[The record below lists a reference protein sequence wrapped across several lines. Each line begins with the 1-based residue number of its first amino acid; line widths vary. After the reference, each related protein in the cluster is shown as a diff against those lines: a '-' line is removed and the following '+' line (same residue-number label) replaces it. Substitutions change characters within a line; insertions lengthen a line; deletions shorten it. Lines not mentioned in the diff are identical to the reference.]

1 MQDLRLIGVHED
13 GAHLLLADASGGRYR
28 VALDESLR
36 AAARRDRPRLG
47 QLQIEIEG
55 GARPRDVQAM
65 IRAGFSADEVAERT
79 GWTVEKVHRY
89 EGPILAEREHVAR
102 LGRTVRLRHR
112 GPTTGVYGQPVAAQ
126 TLEER
131 VLTRLGTRGVAP
143 EQVSWDSWRRDGAEW
158 AVVAIFAAGGRQR
171 QATWSFDVPTRSLL
185 ARDDEARWLSEDE
198 PTAPDAPRPPAPVYD
213 VEADGGLQA
222 PSGRHRQPARPADP
236 VDLMAA
242 MRERSGVRA
251 RRGSGRRRLE
261 PVTLPLDDGPGGAD
275 DTSTPAAGPAGELIA
290 EALPTEEST
299 HLTVSEEPA
308 HPAHDAG
315 EDDRPDGPA
324 DQVDPHE
331 HGTGHEPHH
340 EEPHHEPDRDHPH
353 QEPDPHLD
361 SDPDAHDD
369 HGPGAPSN
377 AEPPAPTHDEHP
389 SVQDSDPVT
398 RPRRERPRRGGGAN
412 QRAVGLAAL
421 FRSTSADRSDS
432 GGGTQPD
439 EAHGAGAAFGL
450 SATDDAEAADREDR
464 PKRRPGRTPVP
475 SWDDIVLGTRTR
487 DPQDG

>member
-13 GAHLLLADASGGRYR
+13 GAHLLLTDASGGRYR

-112 GPTTGVYGQPVAAQ
+112 GPATGVYGQPVAAQ

-131 VLTRLGTRGVAP
+131 VLQRLGTRGVAP
-143 EQVSWDSWRRDGAEW
+143 EQLSWDSWRRDGAEW
-158 AVVAIFAAGGRQR
+158 AVVAVFAAGGRQR
-171 QATWSFDVPTRSLL
+171 QATWGFDVPTRSLL

-222 PSGRHRQPARPADP
+222 PTGRHRQPARPADP

-261 PVTLPLDDGPGGAD
+261 PVTLPLDDGPGGPD
-275 DTSTPAAGPAGELIA
+275 DASTPAADDAGELIG
-290 EALPTEEST
+290 ETLPTEEST
-299 HLTVSEEPA
+299 HPSESEEPTD
-308 HPAHDAG
+308 PAQHAG
-315 EDDRPDGPA
+315 PVGRPDGPA
-324 DQVDPHE
+324 DQADTHE
-331 HGTGHEPHH
+331 
-340 EEPHHEPDRDHPH
+340 
-353 QEPDPHLD
+353 Q
-361 SDPDAHDD
+361 
-369 HGPGAPSN
+369 GAPTN
-377 AEPPAPTHDEHP
+377 AEPPEPTHDEHP
-389 SVQDSDPVT
+389 PVQDSDPVT
-398 RPRRERPRRGGGAN
+398 RPRRERPRRGGGN

-421 FRSTSADRSDS
+421 FRSTTADRAEPD
-432 GGGTQPD
+432 GATQPD
-439 EAHGAGAAFGL
+439 ETHGVGAAFGL
-450 SATDDAEAADREDR
+450 TTADDPEAADPEAADREDR
-464 PKRRPGRTPVP
+464 PKRRPGRTSVP

>member
-131 VLTRLGTRGVAP
+131 VLQRLGTRGVAP
-143 EQVSWDSWRRDGAEW
+143 EQLSWDSWRRDGAEW

-275 DTSTPAAGPAGELIA
+275 DTSTPAADPAGELIG
-290 EALPTEEST
+290 ETFPTDESTHLSESEEST
-299 HLTVSEEPA
+299 HATVSEEPA
-308 HPAHDAG
+308 DPAEAALVR
-315 EDDRPDGPA
+315 RPDGPA

-331 HGTGHEPHH
+331 QGTGHEPH
-340 EEPHHEPDRDHPH
+340 PDRD
-353 QEPDPHLD
+353 QDE
-361 SDPDAHDD
+361 HDD
-369 HGPGAPSN
+369 QGHGAPTN
-377 AEPPAPTHDEHP
+377 AEAPEPTHDEP
-389 SVQDSDPVT
+389 PPVQDSDPVT
-398 RPRRERPRRGGGAN
+398 RPRRDRPRRGGAN
-412 QRAVGLAAL
+412 QRTVGLAAL

-432 GGGTQPD
+432 GGGPQPD